1 MNLKKLVIAMA
12 LALPATGAMACA
24 SCGCSLNTD
33 IGTQGM
39 GSSQGWTFDLRY
51 DNLNQNQLR
60 SGTGTISQNQAA
72 NTINPKTGL
81 PAEVE
86 GFTQNNY
93 VTASLDY
100 NNGETWGATVVLPY
114 IMRSHMTYGPDTDPG
129 DGSGYPTGAN
139 GYSSQANGFGDMKI
153 IGRYFGFAEQKD
165 WGIQFGVKLPTG
177 SNNQTAVGNSGS
189 IVAVDP
195 GLQLGTGSTDAI
207 IGVYKFGII
216 PKTEDWGYFGNVQY
230 QATVKPTN
238 VPSTIAAI
246 NAAGGVGNSYRPG
259 NALNINVG
267 TNYQGW
273 DKWVPTLQF
282 NYLYK
287 TADSGTAAD
296 TWSTGGTLLYATPGI
311 LYKLTDQTQVYANVQ
326 LPVYQ
331 NLNGIQLAP
340 SFIASMGV
348 RVHF

>member
-12 LALPATGAMACA
+12 LALPAAGVMACA

-114 IMRSHMTYGPDTDPG
+114 IMRSHMTYGQDTDPG
-129 DGSGYPTGAN
+129 DGLGYPTGAN

>member
-1 MNLKKLVIAMA
+1 MKLKKLVVAMA
-12 LALPATGAMACA
+12 LALPAAGVMACA

-129 DGSGYPTGAN
+129 DGLGYPTGAN

>member
-12 LALPATGAMACA
+12 LALPAAGVMACA

-129 DGSGYPTGAN
+129 DGLGYPTGAN